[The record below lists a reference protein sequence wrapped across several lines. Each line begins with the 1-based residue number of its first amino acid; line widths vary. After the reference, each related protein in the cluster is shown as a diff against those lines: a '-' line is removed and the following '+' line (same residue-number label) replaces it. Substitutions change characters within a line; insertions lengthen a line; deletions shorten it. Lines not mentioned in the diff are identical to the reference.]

1 MFIGSKYGFFSVV
14 QQDTDRYNIRS
25 QVRQDIDNLLLVC
38 EFDAEVSAWS
48 TLDYRYQ
55 ITISSDEWFIVM
67 AELARNLDYKN
78 FKACIAGE
86 TDQRHKLVAY
96 HQISDIMIA
105 QHDEEEDER

>member
-14 QQDTDRYNIRS
+14 QKDAVRYNIRS
-25 QVRQDIDNLLLVC
+25 QVRQDIENLLQVC
-38 EFDAEVSAWS
+38 ELTAEVGTWS

-67 AELARNLDYKN
+67 AELARNLDYKS
-78 FKACIAGE
+78 FKSCIASE
-86 TDQRHKLVAY
+86 IDQRDKLVAY

-105 QHDEEEDER
+105 QHDPEENEC